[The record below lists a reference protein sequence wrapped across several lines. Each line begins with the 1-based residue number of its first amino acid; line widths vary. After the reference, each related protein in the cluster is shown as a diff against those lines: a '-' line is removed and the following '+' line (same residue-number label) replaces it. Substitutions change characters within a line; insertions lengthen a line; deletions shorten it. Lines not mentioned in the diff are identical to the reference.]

1 MLQRKQDESQ
11 LMRRSLM
18 ISSFAA
24 AGLLIAVQWHGEM
37 NPLPAAADP
46 IVTNARYRS
55 GSAERYRSGSDARSP
70 KGASA
75 ERVAR
80 SPQAVQSRLLV
91 DLSDRS
97 VTLFRRGKAIAEY
110 PIAVGQ
116 EGWETPTGTF
126 TVEDKHPD
134 PEWEHPITGE
144 VVPAGADNPLGS
156 RWIGFWTDGLNQI
169 GFHGTN
175 QAELIGL
182 AVSHGCIRMMNADIE
197 EMYEQVE
204 MGTTVVVRP

>member
-1 MLQRKQDESQ
+1 MLQRKQDESL

-46 IVTNARYRS
+46 IATNAQYRS
-55 GSAERYRSGSDARSP
+55 ASSRSP
-70 KGASA
+70 KGVSASQ
-75 ERVAR
+75 VAR

-97 VTLFRRGKAIAEY
+97 VTLLRRGKAIAEY

-144 VVPAGADNPLGS
+144 VVPAGPDNPLGS
-156 RWIGFWTDGLNQI
+156 RWIGFWTDGINQI

-182 AVSHGCIRMMNADIE
+182 AVSHGCIRMTNADIE

-204 MGTTVVVRP
+204 VGTTVVVRP